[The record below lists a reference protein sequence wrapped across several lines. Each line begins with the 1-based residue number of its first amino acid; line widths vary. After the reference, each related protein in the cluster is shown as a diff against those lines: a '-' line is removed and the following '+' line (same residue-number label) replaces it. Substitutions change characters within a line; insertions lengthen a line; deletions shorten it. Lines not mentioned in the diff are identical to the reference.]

1 MSLSLASNSLSL
13 VSLLLFDRNL
23 DVKILESLHLPLYS
37 ARVHWYSYV
46 ALFSHRMFKTAITVP
61 ILLLVL
67 LPSAA
72 NLSLIF
78 DPSFFMA
85 SLTSGIAIEYC
96 KTSRKL
102 LRAPSACLACIY
114 LEPKKIN
121 YSVNYYACHS
131 SIHYKLNTT
140 NQNKLK

>member
-23 DVKILESLHLPLYS
+23 DVKILESLHLPLYNT
-37 ARVHWYSYV
+37 RVYWYSYV
-46 ALFSHRMFKTAITVP
+46 ALFSHRKLKTAITVP

-78 DPSFFMA
+78 DLSFFF
-85 SLTSGIAIEYC
+85 GILNFWYC
-96 KTSRKL
+96 D
-102 LRAPSACLACIY
+102 
-114 LEPKKIN
+114 
-121 YSVNYYACHS
+121 
-131 SIHYKLNTT
+131 
-140 NQNKLK
+140 

>member
-23 DVKILESLHLPLYS
+23 DVKILESLHLPFYN
-37 ARVHWYSYV
+37 ARVYWYLYV
-46 ALFSHRMFKTAITVP
+46 ALFSHRMLKTAITVP

-78 DPSFFMA
+78 DPSF
-85 SLTSGIAIEYC
+85 LWH
-96 KTSRKL
+96 
-102 LRAPSACLACIY
+102 P
-114 LEPKKIN
+114 
-121 YSVNYYACHS
+121 
-131 SIHYKLNTT
+131 
-140 NQNKLK
+140 